1 MGMNQRSTAACR
13 NVWRHRDHRRSRPL
27 LTSYARRALK
37 INENG
42 LTARQS
48 VGSDR
53 PSPGVGD
60 IWLSSPLRHSRDF
73 WQKPPGLSLYFRPLD
88 SVLKVKLVIQIAQ
101 NMAKQVQELH
111 TSKVKHTQTKQSKRR
126 EIVINR
132 NVQRRH
138 IQSIYTTEHPKRT
151 TKAKAYSLLARNK
164 KR

>member
-1 MGMNQRSTAACR
+1 
-13 NVWRHRDHRRSRPL
+13 
-27 LTSYARRALK
+27 
-37 INENG
+37 
-42 LTARQS
+42 
-48 VGSDR
+48 
-53 PSPGVGD
+53 
-60 IWLSSPLRHSRDF
+60 
-73 WQKPPGLSLYFRPLD
+73 
-88 SVLKVKLVIQIAQ
+88 VIQIAQ